1 MRDEDGGGYFASFSR
16 DSVPPSLRE
25 FGDKAVCTQD
35 ANAVADPGGGFAF
48 VSYRLGLWVDCV
60 NHIAVT
66 ETGQKVFRD
75 ADEFE

>member
-1 MRDEDGGGYFASFSR
+1 MREEDGGGYFASFSR

-25 FGDKAVCTQD
+25 FDDKAMRAQD
-35 ANAVADPGGGFAF
+35 ANAVADPCGGFAF
-48 VSYRLGLWVDCV
+48 VLYRLGLWVDCV

-66 ETGQKVFRD
+66 ETGQKVFGG